1 VIEGRSINTNL
12 GTVDP
17 EEGCLP
23 VENDCISDEDE
34 EQRHLEARLRD
45 LRLELLDQLQV
56 TDKCCLVFPTRIFV
70 R

>member
-1 VIEGRSINTNL
+1 MIEGRSINNNL
-12 GTVDP
+12 EIVDC
-17 EEGCLP
+17 EEGGLP
-23 VENDCISDEDE
+23 VDDDE

-56 TDKCCLVFPTRIFV
+56 TYKCRLVFPTRIFV